1 MKSLCDK
8 TNKIQQ
14 SMEPVKVDMKHFKEQ
29 SKFILLAITI
39 LYNPATC
46 AQTLSFIQAEQYILH
61 NSYSTQASQALQQAS
76 RLEATALKGLG
87 LPRVDLNVRGQSKT

>member
-39 LYNPATC
+39 LYNPA
-46 AQTLSFIQAEQYILH
+46 ALLHKHSKAEFSPIHSNLRH
-61 NSYSTQASQALQQAS
+61 NLGARST
-76 RLEATALKGLG
+76 
-87 LPRVDLNVRGQSKT
+87 